1 MRRIALLLAL
11 PAAAALLGGCSLAA
25 EPLAVAVAG
34 AGTSAALGHS
44 LNGLAYRTFTM
55 PLAEVR
61 TAALEALMAMGLR
74 LEAIEDT
81 EEGQRIEASAERRWI
96 YVDLEPISSRTTRLK
111 VAAKDGGI
119 FYDSS
124 TATEIVLQTEKAL
137 FGDPDS
143 ASVGGSRRRAGLR

>member
-1 MRRIALLLAL
+1 MRRAALLLAV
-11 PAAAALLGGCSLAA
+11 PALLAGCSVLGD
-25 EPLAVAVAG
+25 PLTAAVAG

-61 TAALEALMAMGLR
+61 DATLEALMTMGLK
-74 LEAIEDT
+74 LEAIADT

-96 YVDLEPISSRTTRLK
+96 YIDLEAISARTTRIK

-119 FYDSS
+119 FYDAS

-137 FGDPDS
+137 FPEEQS
-143 ASVGGSRRRAGLR
+143 ASVGASRRHARR

>member
-1 MRRIALLLAL
+1 MRRIALVLAL
-11 PAAAALLGGCSLAA
+11 PAAVALLGGCSLAA
-25 EPLAVAVAG
+25 EPLAAAVAG

-55 PLAEVR
+55 PMAEVR
-61 TAALEALMAMGLR
+61 GATLEALRAMGLR
-74 LEAIEDT
+74 LESMEDT

-96 YVDLEPISSRTTRLK
+96 YIDLEPISSRTTRVK
-111 VAAKDGGI
+111 VAAKDGGL

-137 FGDPDS
+137 FGDER
-143 ASVGGSRRRAGLR
+143 ASSLGSSRRVRR

>member
-1 MRRIALLLAL
+1 MRRIVLAL
-11 PAAAALLGGCSLAA
+11 AVPAALALLGGCSLAA
-25 EPLAVAVAG
+25 EPLAAAVAG

-61 TAALEALMAMGLR
+61 SAALQALMAMGLR
-74 LEAIEDT
+74 LESIEDT
-81 EEGQRIEASAERRWI
+81 EDGQRIEASAERRTI
-96 YVDLEPISSRTTRLK
+96 YVDLEPISTRTTRVK
-111 VAAKDGGI
+111 VAAKNGGI

-137 FGDPDS
+137 FGDEQSS
-143 ASVGGSRRRAGLR
+143 AGGSRRKSKIR

>member
-1 MRRIALLLAL
+1 MRRLAL
-11 PAAAALLGGCSLAA
+11 ALVLPAVAAILGGCSLAA
-25 EPLAVAVAG
+25 DPLAAAVAG

-74 LEAIEDT
+74 LESIEDT
-81 EEGQRIEASAERRWI
+81 DEGQRIEASAERRWI
-96 YVDLEPISSRTTRLK
+96 YIDLEPISSKTTRIK
-111 VAAKDGGI
+111 VAAKNGGI
-119 FYDSS
+119 IYDSS

-137 FGDPDS
+137 FGDEGS
-143 ASVGGSRRRAGLR
+143 SSTGRSRRKR